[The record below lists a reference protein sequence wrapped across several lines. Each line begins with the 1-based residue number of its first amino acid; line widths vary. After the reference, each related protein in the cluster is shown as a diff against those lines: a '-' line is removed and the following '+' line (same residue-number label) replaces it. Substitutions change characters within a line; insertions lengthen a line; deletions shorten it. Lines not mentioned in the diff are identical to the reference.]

1 MLTLTFN
8 EDNLEAIEAGKPYI
22 VKWDSSEPTE
32 LKNPMFA
39 NVTVSSASDSVE
51 TAAVTFRG
59 FYSPQDIETA
69 DNTMLGLCCPTAG
82 TKVGACRA
90 VFKLNASNHI
100 DLNTLTD
107 VVVGKAEVTADADV
121 NGDERVSIADVT
133 TLIDRLATGVVIK
146 SVDTGAVG
154 LTLTTG
160 STTVR

>member
-1 MLTLTFN
+1 M
-8 EDNLEAIEAGKPYI
+8 
-22 VKWDSSEPTE
+22 KWDSSEPTE
-32 LKNPMFA
+32 LKDPMFA

-69 DNTMLGLCCPTAG
+69 DNTMLCLADAGGLCCPTAG

-90 VFKLNASNHI
+90 VFMLNVIDHI

-146 SVDTGAVG
+146 TVDTGAVG

-160 STTVR
+160 GTTVR